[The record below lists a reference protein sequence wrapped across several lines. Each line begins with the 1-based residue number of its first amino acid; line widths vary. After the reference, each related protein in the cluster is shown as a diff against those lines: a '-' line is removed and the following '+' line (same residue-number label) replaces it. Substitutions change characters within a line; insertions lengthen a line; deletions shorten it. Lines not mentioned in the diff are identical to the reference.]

1 MAKIAVLIG
10 QEYEDSE
17 LTVPVEKLKKAGHEV
32 ELLGVKAGEEIA
44 GKNGKAKVTVEAAV
58 TSRRPDQYDALLIPG
73 GHSPDH
79 LRMEEDIVHFV
90 KGFGAT
96 GRPIAAVCHGPQL
109 LIEAGLVR
117 GRTMTSWPSVR
128 TDLRNAGAEVVDREV
143 VEDGPII
150 TSRQPE
156 DLEAFSRAL
165 LEQIDRR
172 TGRAATAPAVT
183 SSARN

>member
-17 LTVPVEKLKKAGHEV
+17 LTIPVERLKQAGHEV
-32 ELLGVKAGEEIA
+32 ELLGVEAGQEIT
-44 GKNGKAKVTVEAAV
+44 GKNGKAKVKVEAAV
-58 TSRRPDQYDALLIPG
+58 GSRRPDQYDALLIPG

-79 LRMEEDIVHFV
+79 LRMEEKVVDFV

-117 GRTMTSWPSVR
+117 GRTMTAWPSVR

-165 LEQIDRR
+165 LGQIERR
-172 TGRAATAPAVT
+172 TGRSSDRAAAT
-183 SSARN
+183 SGARG